1 MNIRTLLL
9 IQDGVMYVGLLKKKS
24 FVLWVQNYILDF
36 VFMN

>member
-9 IQDGVMYVGLLKKKS
+9 IQDGVMYVGLFKKKS
-24 FVLWVQNYILDF
+24 FVLQVQSYILDF